1 MLHSAVIYIYL
12 GQKLASVPNSQL
24 SVPSISTKFDYLL
37 SPPPST
43 GQSPPPPLHQP
54 EEEDGSLQAWAELIR
69 ETKDNMKMSE
79 GGYKGHTV
87 TLFTSRKV

>member
-43 GQSPPPPLHQP
+43 GQSPPLTSTGQSPPLPSTIQSPPPPLHQP
-54 EEEDGSLQAWAELIR
+54 EEEDGSLQA
-69 ETKDNMKMSE
+69 
-79 GGYKGHTV
+79 
-87 TLFTSRKV
+87 

>member
-43 GQSPPPPLHQP
+43 GQSPPLPSTGQSPPPPLHQP
-54 EEEDGSLQAWAELIR
+54 EEEDGSLQA
-69 ETKDNMKMSE
+69 
-79 GGYKGHTV
+79 
-87 TLFTSRKV
+87 